1 MGRHCIHYLWLLTQP
16 YSAILKILRGQAE
29 GIFVWYHKER
39 VDPRMIHEEN
49 NALTGDELVIVTDL
63 LKESKHVCLY
73 IRNEHPGEFTIN
85 DT

>member
-1 MGRHCIHYLWLLTQP
+1 
-16 YSAILKILRGQAE
+16 
-29 GIFVWYHKER
+29 
-39 VDPRMIHEEN
+39 MIHEEN
-49 NALTGDELVIVTDL
+49 NVLTGDELVIVTDL